1 MRIAF
6 IPELVVGTRRV
17 VIAVGNQALM
27 TALMRGVKAVVLT
40 QDDGNALGEQLQEWE
55 LKPTVGSAAE
65 VFALA
70 QTGEY
75 VLTLSGRWN
84 AWVLLG

>member
-27 TALMRGVKAVVLT
+27 MVLMRGVNEIVLT
-40 QDDGNALGEQLQEWE
+40 QDDYNALGEELQEWE
-55 LKPTVGSAAE
+55 LNPTVGTAAE